1 MNVIGPSRLPL
12 IAAAPAHAGVLAALH
27 AAAFP
32 APEHWGEAAIAAQ
45 LALPGGFGLF
55 TPAGGMVLGR
65 LAADEAEI
73 LALAVIPAR
82 RRAGLG
88 RMLLAAAESHVAAR
102 GGRVVFLEV
111 AATNTPAR
119 ALYAASFY
127 REIGRRS
134 RYYRDGTDALV
145 LARPLRRGA
154 ATA

>member
-1 MNVIGPSRLPL
+1 MNVIGAFRSPL
-12 IAAAPAHAGVLAALH
+12 LAAAPAHAGVLAAIH

-32 APEHWGEAAIAAQ
+32 PPEQWSAAAIAAQ
-45 LALPGGFGLF
+45 LALPGGFGRF

-88 RMLLAAAESHVAAR
+88 RALLAAAEAHVAAS

-111 AATNTPAR
+111 AESNAAAR
-119 ALYAASFY
+119 ALYAAGGY